1 MKERE
6 GFRELPLKGNC
17 SGFKILQAKSVKGD
31 RGQSRGGYRGENSV
45 QSDCP
50 ITRWPWSPAGQG
62 VSTAMSSGWKSPPG
76 VTFSAVQ
83 KRPQSSAP
91 KDSTVRFFCC
101 ISGGEITLALVV
113 SHHKTSL
120 YPVSISMPEELEKRK

>member
-17 SGFKILQAKSVKGD
+17 SGFKILQAKSTKGD
-31 RGQSRGGYRGENSV
+31 RGQSRGGYRGESSV
-45 QSDCP
+45 QSDCL
-50 ITRWPWSPAGQG
+50 ITRWPWSPGQG
-62 VSTAMSSGWKSPPG
+62 VSIAMSPGWKSPPG
-76 VTFSAVQ
+76 VTFSAAWT
-83 KRPQSSAP
+83 RPQSSAP

-101 ISGGEITLALVV
+101 ISGREITLALVV

-120 YPVSISMPEELEKRK
+120 YPVSISMTEELEERK